1 MNTKQIS
8 LLAAF
13 TAARVEFVVVGGL
26 AVIFYGYERVT
37 RDMDIFIRP
46 TEENA
51 RTAFSALQQ
60 MGVQLDG
67 LEPADLLADDENVRL
82 GPESDHIDVL
92 PSIGEMSFE
101 QVWSN
106 RVEAEVGGVVVPFI
120 SKKDLIANKQ
130 QVGRLRDLA
139 DVEELEQIPD
149 ADEG

>member
-51 RTAFSALQQ
+51 RTAFRALQQ
-60 MGVQLDG
+60 MGVPLDG
-67 LEPADLLADDENVRL
+67 LEPADLLADYENVRL

-149 ADEG
+149 VEEH